1 MREHANYYKQFID
14 VHPGGGIRRNPKR
27 KNAGGYS
34 NPSTNLAPPSTSEVD
49 RVFESHLESMA
60 RGGTWGDNMEI
71 TAFAAAFAYDVKIYQ
86 RDFAFIVSPNI
97 LHESQP
103 EEPRDVTGDRPT
115 AHIAYHS
122 WEHYSSIRNL
132 DGPHAG
138 PPNVTA
144 RVLTLQEEQ
153 LQKERLARTPQ
164 VLPWQIDVVEKSLPF
179 LADKPTIKR
188 ALEASRGDINA
199 AVSRLLDAEEE
210 NANSSIGSSSYQESS
225 SVERDQDSEDDVH
238 AGPKKRQDRRR
249 SSRGGLQGR
258 TTRRADAKGAHAL
271 SNIASFT
278 DVDASSQESLAGVAQ
293 NGVGWESETSSSRH
307 DAHSRTSYTST
318 QPSSVEENFAEDTRV
333 DASLAVKTE
342 CTQPLPLPAPR
353 RPWLEIVMGESSFPS
368 NPSAPSS
375 STAAPDAPKPM
386 ATFNT
391 PADSSKPPKPTVRL
405 KLLPPRP
412 PPPSTNVKGGNNQQR
427 VSARDRKDMKK
438 LAQKAARKERQQQQ
452 IRSHAPLI
460 PLRPK
465 SANTSNE
472 GPTGAAPSSEK
483 APVVVETLR
492 TLYI

>member
-34 NPSTNLAPPSTSEVD
+34 NPSTNFAPPTTSEVD

-103 EEPRDVTGDRPT
+103 EEPRDLTSARPT

-144 RVLTLQEEQ
+144 RVLTPQEEQ

-210 NANSSIGSSSYQESS
+210 HANSSIGSSSYQESS

-258 TTRRADAKGAHAL
+258 TSKRADVKSAHAL

-278 DVDASSQESLAGVAQ
+278 DVEASSQESLTGVAQ
-293 NGVGWESETSSSRH
+293 SGVGWESETSSSRH
-307 DAHSRTSYTST
+307 DAHSHASYAST
-318 QPSSVEENFAEDTRV
+318 QPSSVEENFAEETRV
-333 DASLAVKTE
+333 DAVITNKPQ
-342 CTQPLPLPAPR
+342 CTQPSPLPVSR

-368 NPSAPSS
+368 TQSTAS
-375 STAAPDAPKPM
+375 STTVTDASK
-386 ATFNT
+386 AQSSFNT
-391 PADSSKPPKPTVRL
+391 PADSLKPPKPTVRL

-412 PPPSTNVKGGNNQQR
+412 PAPSLNVKGGSNQQR

-465 SANTSNE
+465 SANTPND
-472 GPTGAAPSSEK
+472 GTTGAASSSEK